1 MRALSQKLLLAASD
15 ALLVNAGVFFA
26 LLIRF
31 EGNPPQR
38 YLQEYEKIA
47 VAFTLLTLVV
57 FLLSGFYSSLWRYA
71 SVDDVFTVLRGTT
84 LSTVVLF
91 LLIYA
96 MPPLA
101 RHLGWSSAGF
111 VKSFP
116 RSVVIL
122 TFLLNTML
130 VGGLRFSIRYA
141 RRSAWVARRRPF
153 RFSGVDR
160 GSDAA
165 PTRRTLIVGAG
176 DAGALVAREMAKHQ
190 ELRYELLGYVDDDP
204 YKQGMK
210 VHGLPVLGTREDLP
224 RLVSDLGVA
233 ELVIAMPSAA
243 GHVIREVVTNVQD
256 PRVKV
261 MTLPGMYELLGG
273 TVSINQIR
281 EVQIEDLL
289 GREPVA
295 VNLEEIAGYLSGER
309 VLITGAGG
317 SIGSEL
323 CRQVASFRPRELI
336 LLDHAENGV
345 FETSLQLRH
354 SFPDLQA
361 TVAIADV
368 RERDKILQ
376 VFEHYR
382 PQVVFHAA
390 AHKHVPLMEAQ
401 PDEAIKTNVF
411 GSKNVAEAAFKIRA
425 KRFVMISTD
434 KAVNPSSVMGA
445 TKRVAEMIVQ
455 ALDGERRRSDPAGT
469 RFAAV
474 RFGNVLGSRGSVV
487 PIFKE
492 QIARGGPVTITHPDM
507 RRYFMTI
514 PEAVQL
520 VIQAGVMGEGGEIFI
535 LDMGEP
541 VRVLDLAENLIRL
554 SGFEPGTDIPLV
566 VTGPRPG
573 EKLFEELLTAE
584 EGTLSTRHKRIF
596 IGRIHPIDAD
606 WLSEQLTTLQN
617 ALAENQPDMKVV
629 AKLRNMIPDY
639 RPVAWEQS
647 AAAREPE
654 AKQVDSMQEGGLRP

>member
-1 MRALSQKLLLAASD
+1 MAVSD

-31 EGNPPQR
+31 EGNPPHR
-38 YLQEYEKIA
+38 YLLEYEKIA
-47 VAFTLLTLVV
+47 MAFTLLTLGV
-57 FLLSGFYSSLWRYA
+57 FLVAGLYSSLWRYA
-71 SVDDVFTVLRGTT
+71 SVDDVFTVLGGTT
-84 LSTVVLF
+84 LSTLALF
-91 LLIYA
+91 FLVYG

-122 TFLLNTML
+122 AFLLNTML

-141 RRSAWVARRRPF
+141 RRSAWVARRRLF
-153 RFSGVDR
+153 RFGGVDR

-165 PTRRTLIVGAG
+165 PPRRTLIVGAG

-190 ELRYELLGYVDDDP
+190 ELGYELVGYVDDDP

-210 VHGLPVLGTREDLP
+210 VHGLPVLGTRGDLP
-224 RLVSDLGVA
+224 RLVSELGVA
-233 ELVIAMPSAA
+233 ELVIAMPSAT
-243 GHVIREVVTNVQD
+243 GRVIREVVTSVQD
-256 PRVKV
+256 LHVKV

-361 TVAIADV
+361 TVVVADV

-411 GSKNVAEAAFKIRA
+411 GSKNVAEAALNVRA

-445 TKRVAEMIVQ
+445 TKRVAEMVVQ
-455 ALDGERRRSDPAGT
+455 ALDAERRRRDSTGT
-469 RFAAV
+469 RFVAV

-492 QIARGGPVTITHPDM
+492 QIARGGPVTVTHPDM

-520 VIQAGVMGEGGEIFI
+520 VIQAAAMGEGGEIFI
-535 LDMGEP
+535 LDMGESVP
-541 VRVLDLAENLIRL
+541 ILDLAENLIRL
-554 SGFEPGTDIPLV
+554 SGFEPGVDIPIV
-566 VTGPRPG
+566 ITGPRPG

-584 EGTLSTRHKRIF
+584 EGSVATQHERIY
-596 IGRIHPIDAD
+596 IGRIRPVEPG
-606 WLSEQLTTLQN
+606 WLDTHLAL
-617 ALAENQPDMKVV
+617 LAEAVHHGELAGSVV
-629 AKLRNMIPDY
+629 AKLREMIPTY
-639 RPVAWEQS
+639 SPKWWQET
-647 AAAREPE
+647 AAARETTE
-654 AKQVDSMQEGGLRP
+654 DS